1 MMLRQCQRSFST
13 ARASLFHGVF
23 PIVVTPFCSDESLDL
38 FSFGRSIEFLSKTG
52 AAGVTVAGVLG
63 EADRLTDTEREYLIS
78 KAKETVDGLSQPFH
92 LVVGTSH
99 PGTHAA
105 VALTKTAARLG
116 ADAVMIAPHKDHS
129 TDESIYHLYER
140 VADACPDL
148 PVILQDYPTSSGVH
162 FSLDL
167 LTRIVSEISTV
178 QSIKLESLPTATR
191 LSALRNIPEFVKSE
205 VTVLT
210 GLGGLNAGFD
220 LEQGCDG
227 FMTGFAFPEV
237 LCAMNKYAQ
246 TNNMNKALEL
256 YQLYLPLLVMEQQG
270 GLAIRKEIYRK
281 RGMIECNHVRHPGK
295 CIELVLKASLDR
307 QLERS
312 FPGIDITKTL
322 SPDLFGLESW

>member
-1 MMLRQCQRSFST
+1 MMLRQCQRSLST
-13 ARASLFHGVF
+13 ARACFFRGVF
-23 PIVVTPFCSDESLDL
+23 PIVVTPFFSDDSLDL
-38 FSFGRSIEFLSKTG
+38 VSFKRSIEFLSKTG
-52 AAGVTVAGVLG
+52 AAGVTVTGVLG
-63 EADRLTDTEREYLIS
+63 EANRLTDTERECLIS
-78 KAKETVDGLSQPFH
+78 NAKETVEGLNQPFH

-99 PGTHAA
+99 SGTHVT
-105 VALTKTAARLG
+105 VALTKAAAHLG

-167 LTRIVSEISTV
+167 LTRIVSEVSTV

-191 LSALRNIPEFVKSE
+191 LSALRNIPEFVGSE
-205 VTVLT
+205 VTILT

-220 LEQGCDG
+220 LEHGSDG
-227 FMTGFAFPEV
+227 FMTGFAFPEILV
-237 LCAMNKYAQ
+237 AMHKYAQ
-246 TNNMNKALEL
+246 KKNMSRALEL
-256 YQLYLPLLVMEQQG
+256 YQLYLSLLVMEQQG

-295 CIELVLKASLDR
+295 SIDVVVKASLDR

-312 FPGIDITKTL
+312 LPGIDITKPL